1 MPSLNSDIRLS
12 PPIKR
17 NKRRT
22 FDEHSIESQEVINR
36 SKSIQLLNTAKNALL
51 ESFVIDQNPETAMVI
66 DHVNSLLAKK
76 SIKPKATLEMIDW
89 KLNRVLEQTSQIP
102 ETKRQSVHP
111 IQTKSK
117 GNSNG
122 NSNLTQNVNPEIRSE
137 TAGVPGPQVNDTA
150 RTWSQMLGKATVNS
164 ENWTTVP
171 RSKKTNKNN
180 NNNSNA
186 NKFDNT
192 DDFKAIKSR
201 RLIITPKAQ
210 IGDIDSLLLRNQINS
225 LFKDAKLTIVVNT
238 VEKSKTGQ
246 NIVLTTSPDNTAE
259 DLLNNKSIWE
269 HLFDPRT
276 VRKDES
282 WFKVIA
288 HGVNIATFDENMQ
301 YLQDEIQKFNSNM
314 QLCDV
319 PRWLARDRH
328 NKIKSS
334 VVLTFNDRNMA
345 LNALKGVNIAGRHCD
360 TEIFTSVRP
369 NTQCI
374 NCQKFGHKHYQ
385 CKSQAKCSICAQNH
399 ETRNHE
405 CTTCKSKI
413 ACAHAIVKCANCNKN
428 HQSNDENCEMVISL
442 NVRKSTDELAAL

>member
-1 MPSLNSDIRLS
+1 
-12 PPIKR
+12 
-17 NKRRT
+17 
-22 FDEHSIESQEVINR
+22 
-36 SKSIQLLNTAKNALL
+36 
-51 ESFVIDQNPETAMVI
+51 
-66 DHVNSLLAKK
+66 
-76 SIKPKATLEMIDW
+76 
-89 KLNRVLEQTSQIP
+89 
-102 ETKRQSVHP
+102 
-111 IQTKSK
+111 
-117 GNSNG
+117 
-122 NSNLTQNVNPEIRSE
+122 
-137 TAGVPGPQVNDTA
+137 
-150 RTWSQMLGKATVNS
+150 MLGKATVNS

-192 DDFKAIKSR
+192 NDFKAIKSR

-246 NIVLTTSPDNTAE
+246 KIVLTTSPDNTAE

-282 WFKVIA
+282 WFKVVA

-345 LNALKGVNIAGRHCD
+345 LNALKGAISRADIV
-360 TEIFTSVRP
+360 
-369 NTQCI
+369 
-374 NCQKFGHKHYQ
+374 
-385 CKSQAKCSICAQNH
+385 
-399 ETRNHE
+399 TRKYLPPFVQTHN
-405 CTTCKSKI
+405 
-413 ACAHAIVKCANCNKN
+413 ALIVKNLETSIFNAKVKRNAAY
-428 HQSNDENCEMVISL
+428 
-442 NVRKSTDELAAL
+442 VRKTIKPAIMNAQHASQKLLVHTSSSNARIATRIINPMMKIVKWLYR